1 MKPSRRRILH
11 LAAGGLLLP
20 ALSRRARAQAYPDR
34 PIRLV
39 VPFPPGGAFDA
50 VGRPWADRMKSLL
63 GTIVVENMGGGGSS
77 LGAAAV
83 ARAKADGYT
92 ILLGGS
98 LPHVNEALGVAR
110 AAADGYTLC
119 YAAFATHVVS
129 PAVNDLPYNVL
140 TDFEPIALISRTPWF
155 IAARQA
161 VPANDLQGLIAWLK
175 ANPDK
180 ASLGTPGVGSP
191 GHIGGILFQKLT
203 STGFSFVPYR
213 GTAPAAQDLVAGQI
227 DLAILDPVTCLP
239 QLRAGRI
246 KVFAVMAK
254 SRTANAPDIPTV
266 DEAGVS
272 GLYMAPWQGMWAPKG
287 TPADI
292 IARLNA
298 AVVQTLADPAVRQKL
313 AELSYEVGPP
323 AEQTPDYF
331 GAFLKAETETWWPI
345 IKAAGIK
352 PQ

>member
-1 MKPSRRRILH
+1 M
-11 LAAGGLLLP
+11 LP
-20 ALSRRARAQAYPDR
+20 QLARAQNFPSR
-34 PIRLV
+34 QITMV
-39 VPFPPGGAFDA
+39 VPVSAGGAMDA
-50 VGRPWADRMKSLL
+50 LARIVAEGMRAALAQPVIVENVTGASGTIGVGR
-63 GTIVVENMGGGGSS
+63 
-77 LGAAAV
+77 
-83 ARAKADGYT
+83 
-92 ILLGGS
+92 
-98 LPHVNEALGVAR
+98 VAR
-110 AAADGYTLC
+110 AAPDGYTLC

-155 IAARQA
+155 IAAKAA
-161 VPANDLQGLIAWLK
+161 VPANDLKGLIAWLK

-191 GHIGGILFQKLT
+191 RHIGGILFQKLT
-203 STGFSFVPYR
+203 GTGFSFVPYR

-331 GAFLKAETETWWPI
+331 AAFLKAETETWWPI